1 MSNYFAP
8 CINDIKDLELINIQN
23 IDVIK
28 GDILNVTYWI
38 RNFKY
43 KFEGICLSI
52 KSKNWVNKNISIILR
67 NVIELTGVEIISSFF
82 FHRFFLNNVAKDYR
96 RKFLF
101 YRSAKLTYL
110 RTKLNQATKI

>member
-1 MSNYFAP
+1 MSKYFAS
-8 CINDIKDLELINIQN
+8 CVNEIKDLELINIQN

-38 RNFKY
+38 RNYKY

-52 KSKNWVNKNISIILR
+52 KYKNWGNKNISIILR